1 MCSVMPE
8 KEPEAAAPGTKRG
21 IGMNETVRVTST
33 ARKISRAWFWRLVWI
48 FFKLNL
54 ILTVLAALSFCYAQ
68 EKAAL
73 GSDWTPALER
83 SLNMPVAARG
93 DHFWDSIRN
102 FYNALEDAHYVFYG
116 PDGARYSAAC
126 APFFALFRPN
136 AAILLTLEGL
146 MLLGQVISGR
156 RKARLLLR
164 PLDRM
169 ARAARELGRIAD
181 LSQSP
186 IPERDEEKLHDLQ
199 DAIQRIRPDKPEER
213 LDMGDQDLEGLQDAI
228 NGLLSRMHESYR
240 RQAQFVSDA
249 SHELRT
255 PIAVIQGYAGMLDRW
270 GKQDEKILDES
281 IAAIKG
287 EAGYMNKL
295 VEQLLFLARGDTGR
309 NRLELAEID
318 LGELMKQVYEDSLLI
333 DHSHDWRIDV
343 HGGVRC
349 VGDANM
355 LKQCARILTDN
366 ALKYTPERGIISL
379 RAFENEAGECCME
392 VQDSGIGIAPADLPH
407 VFDRFYRSD
416 PARGRS
422 SGGAGLG
429 LSIAKWIVERHGGH
443 IELLSREGLGTRMR
457 VCLPRGR
464 LAEEA

>member
-1 MCSVMPE
+1 
-8 KEPEAAAPGTKRG
+8 
-21 IGMNETVRVTST
+21 MNETVRVTST
-33 ARKISRAWFWRLVWI
+33 ARKISRAWFWRLAWI
-48 FFKLNL
+48 FLKFNL
-54 ILTVLAALSFCYAQ
+54 ALLALSVLCFCYSQ

-73 GSDWTPALER
+73 GADWTPSLER
-83 SLNMPVAARG
+83 RVDMPVPERGKHLWESARNLAG
-93 DHFWDSIRN
+93 
-102 FYNALEDAHYVFYG
+102 ALSDAHYVFYG
-116 PDGARYSAAC
+116 PDGARYSVSC
-126 APFFALFRPN
+126 APFLALMQP
-136 AAILLTLEGL
+136 AAALIGTMEVL
-146 MLLGQVISGR
+146 MLLGQLVWGR
-156 RKARLLLR
+156 RRARRLLK

-169 ARAARELGRIAD
+169 ARAARELGRMAD
-181 LSQSP
+181 QPQAPLAEGSG
-186 IPERDEEKLHDLQ
+186 EKLHDLQ
-199 DAIQRIRPDKPEER
+199 DAIRRIRPDKPEE
-213 LDMGDQDLEGLQDAI
+213 LLNMGDQDLEGLEDAI

-281 IAAIKG
+281 IAAIKA

-309 NRLELAEID
+309 NRLELAEVD
-318 LGELMKQVYEDSLLI
+318 LGELMKQVYEDCLLI
-333 DHSHDWRIDV
+333 DRSHDWRIDV
-343 HGGVRC
+343 QSGIRC
-349 VGDANM
+349 VGDKDM

-379 RAFENEAGECCME
+379 RAFANAAGESCLE
-392 VQDSGIGIAPADLPH
+392 VQDSGIGIAPEDVPH
-407 VFDRFYRSD
+407 VFDRFFRSD
-416 PARGRS
+416 PARGRAG
-422 SGGAGLG
+422 GGAGLG
-429 LSIAKWIVERHGGH
+429 LSIARWIVERHGGH